1 MKKLIKNE
9 NNSCITKSKE
19 TITAKHLERQKLTN
33 ILRETETDKQLGRK
47 TTKVWKIHTYKLPT
61 SRLTVETCTQRVLKT
76 KIEKWS
82 ALCSLVIEIN
92 K

>member
-19 TITAKHLERQKLTN
+19 TITAKHLERQKLTS

-47 TTKVWKIHTYKLPT
+47 TTKV
-61 SRLTVETCTQRVLKT
+61 
-76 KIEKWS
+76 
-82 ALCSLVIEIN
+82 
-92 K
+92 